1 MNVFKNAEIADSYDA
16 YYQTEA
22 GKKVNTIEEELIK
35 AALQKIPAGKMLELG
50 CGTGH
55 WTKLFVQHEFDVV
68 ATDISDAMLQ
78 HALAKGLEA
87 EIVKADSG
95 NLLFD
100 KESFDVVASV
110 TMLEFVDD
118 RDKVI
123 DEIYRVLKPGGWL
136 LLGCLN
142 ANSQLAQNAGNDPVF
157 KNAAFLT
164 PERLTALL
172 SRVGTAELTSGVHF
186 SPAFQVTDG
195 TAEQH
200 NHEPAFLVALVKKI
214 V

>member
-1 MNVFKNAEIADSYDA
+1 MNVFTNPEIADDYDD

-22 GKKVNTIEEELIK
+22 GKEVNHIEVQLIE
-35 AALQKIPAGKMLELG
+35 AALQKVPAGKMLELG

-55 WTKLFVQHEFDVV
+55 WTEFFVEKGFDVV

-78 HALAKGLEA
+78 HAISKGLEA

-142 ANSQLAQNAGNDPVF
+142 ANSQLAQNADNDPVF

-164 PERLTALL
+164 PEGLTALL

-195 TAEQH
+195 TAEQ
-200 NHEPAFLVALVKKI
+200 NNNEPAFLVALVQKI